1 MYTYLVDYAIT
12 TGHFG
17 AMVHRSRKFVSIIGD
32 SETEAL
38 SALKRQ
44 LNGLWK
50 SYGDDADVIILDMKK
65 V

>member
-1 MYTYLVDYAIT
+1 MHTYLVDYAIT
-12 TGHFG
+12 AGRFG
-17 AMVHRSRKFVSIIGD
+17 AMVHMSSKFVSLISG

-44 LNGLWK
+44 LNGCWK
-50 SYGDDADVIILDMKK
+50 RFGDDADVIILDMKK

>member
-1 MYTYLVDYAIT
+1 MHTYSVDYAFT
-12 TGHFG
+12 AGRFN
-17 AMVHRSRKFVSIIGD
+17 AMVHRSSRLVSLISG

-44 LNGLWK
+44 LNGCWK
-50 SYGDDADVIILDMKK
+50 RFGDDADVIILDMKK